1 MEIILELI
9 KFAFHKV
16 MCMDTTGWEVTLGKL
31 WCKYA
36 ISTLKFECNRQQ
48 IMTKVIQGDC
58 ETVMVYVWYM
68 TFGLVHASYSLPEWQ
83 AVELTFFAPCFL
95 LDQVKDRLTCH
106 SNF

>member
-36 ISTLKFECNRQQ
+36 ISTLKFECNRQR

-83 AVELTFFAPCFL
+83 AVELTFLHPVSF
-95 LDQVKDRLTCH
+95 
-106 SNF
+106 